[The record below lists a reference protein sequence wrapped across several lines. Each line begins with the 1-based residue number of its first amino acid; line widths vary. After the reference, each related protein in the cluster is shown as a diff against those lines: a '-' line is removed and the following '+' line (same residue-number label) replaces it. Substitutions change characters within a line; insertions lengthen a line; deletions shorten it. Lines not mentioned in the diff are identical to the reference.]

1 MKEFSSYS
9 EFYSYYLKQHSTYGC
24 RLLHVVGSSLVL
36 LDIALSLLFSM
47 WLLVL
52 APVLGYGCAW
62 IGHYVF
68 EHNRPATFGAP
79 FWSFVS
85 DWRMYVEM
93 LTGRIKLRGP

>member
-1 MKEFSSYS
+1 MKRDFSSYS
-9 EFYSYYLKQHSTYGC
+9 EFYNYYLDQHSTYGC
-24 RLLHVVGSSLVL
+24 RAMHVLGSSLVL
-36 LDIALSLLFSM
+36 LDIAVSVLVSP
-47 WLLVL
+47 WLIFL

-85 DWRMYVEM
+85 DWRMYWEI
-93 LTGRIKLRGP
+93 LTGQRHQRG